1 MIEWQL
7 VVLGWHM
14 VHAYCAQVLRAGV
27 LCEYGEP
34 YELLCNPNSYLLRLV
49 EHTGAVAAQKLKN
62 MARSAYEERYTGM
75 ISTV

>member
-1 MIEWQL
+1 MSAGSVCVE
-7 VVLGWHM
+7 H
-14 VHAYCAQVLRAGV
+14 VHAYCAQVLRAGE

-62 MARSAYEERYTGM
+62 MARSAYEERQRAVGM